1 VATGFGAGYAPVA
14 PGTAGSLVG
23 LVLVFLIHNRSLI
36 LYTIVVLTVFAL
48 GVHSADCME
57 RATGEKD
64 NRRIV
69 IDEIAG
75 MLVSGFLLPSD
86 FGYWIGGFVLF
97 RVFDILKPFPARW
110 IERNFVGGWGIM
122 LDDTVAGLYANLILQ
137 GVRALVQWP

>member
-23 LVLVFLIHNRSLI
+23 LVLVFLVHNRSLI
-36 LYTIVVLTVFAL
+36 LYTVVVLTVFAL
-48 GVHSADCME
+48 GVHAADCME

-75 MLVSGFLLPSD
+75 MLVAGFLLPSD
-86 FGYWIGGFVLF
+86 PGYWIGGFVLF
-97 RVFDILKPFPARW
+97 RVLDVMKPFPARW
-110 IERNFVGGWGIM
+110 VEQNIVGGWGIM

-137 GVRALVQWP
+137 GVRALVQLS